1 MPQSISEQNRWRPF
15 HAAGH
20 GGAQRLGCVQRL
32 VAGRH
37 GVVHRKRSTR
47 SLRGT
52 SHVHFAPSLHRQTFV
67 RLENGSRCVAE
78 NCAPFLTF

>member
-32 VAGRH
+32 VRA
-37 GVVHRKRSTR
+37 VTVWSTVDSR
-47 SLRGT
+47 LVEAACVAVQSLRG
-52 SHVHFAPSLHRQTFV
+52 
-67 RLENGSRCVAE
+67 
-78 NCAPFLTF
+78 

>member
-32 VAGRH
+32 VPARH
-37 GVVHRKRSTR
+37 GVVHRKRCDR
-47 SLRGT
+47 RE
-52 SHVHFAPSLHRQTFV
+52 A
-67 RLENGSRCVAE
+67 CVAR
-78 NCAPFLTF
+78 PTLPLRSTGFLLSLLSDHSEPRRHE